1 MKTNSYNLTYKQWQ
15 EGRKHLALY
24 GYLKKNQRKKIIH
37 HSVVWSFITISL
49 GLGWHWCWTMAQADD
64 IGWLLL
70 TRPLIAGFLLA
81 FIFGVGGFCEKI
93 SDYHKLNDELQKN
106 LKRIVFG

>member
-1 MKTNSYNLTYKQWQ
+1 MNSYNLTYKQWQ

-24 GYLKKNQRKKIIH
+24 GYLKKNQRTKIIQH
-37 HSVVWSFITISL
+37 IVMWTFITIAL
-49 GLGWHWCWTMAQADD
+49 VLAWKWCWSMAQADD
-64 IGWLLL
+64 LGWLYL
-70 TRPLIAGFLLA
+70 TRPLGAGFLFA
-81 FIFGVGGFCEKI
+81 FIFGVGGLFEKV